1 MELKARL
8 QALAT
13 LEAQYPHV
21 LSVYLRCRE
30 GGHDRRKENLIFIKN
45 RAAELERV
53 LGDDKRGIDFL
64 RKGVTQAELI
74 RSQDLSPSVIGLAL
88 FLKGGE
94 VVERFETSIPFEDQV
109 AYRRY
114 PFISQLAF
122 IGEEFEPYAVV
133 HLDSRSARIFEVALG
148 ELVDTSDIKNEVH
161 RRIHR
166 GGWSQMRFQRG
177 IEGEKHA
184 HIQEVAD
191 MLAQLVS
198 KHRYKRVVVIGP
210 DKPRSILKAA
220 LTSDVARR
228 VIDGERVDSRAA
240 DHELLQ
246 TAVDY
251 FRKAEDEEETA
262 KMDRVVR
269 EIHSST
275 MGVSGL
281 EDTLTYLSR
290 GQAYE
295 VLLPNDL
302 KRQGAHCN
310 QCGMIF
316 KDPTKVCHACESKDI
331 IDVDLKEVVTRTA
344 VKFGTH
350 LEFIKNHGFAA
361 KLGGAAALLRSPRMS

>member
-13 LEAQYPHV
+13 QESQYPHY

-53 LGDDKRGIDFL
+53 LNGDKKGAEFL
-64 RKGVTQAELI
+64 RAGIAAVDLI

-88 FLKGGE
+88 FLQGDK
-94 VVERFETSIPFEDQV
+94 VVERFETSMPFEDQV

-114 PFISQLAF
+114 PAISQLAF

-133 HLDSRSARIFEVALG
+133 HLDSRSARIFEIALG
-148 ELVDTSDIKNEVH
+148 ELVDSNDIRNEVH

-166 GGWSQMRFQRG
+166 GGWSQMRFQRS

-191 MLAQLVS
+191 ALSELVS
-198 KHRYKRVVVIGP
+198 RYRYKRIVLFGS
-210 DKPRSILKAA
+210 DKARSILQTC
-220 LTSDVARR
+220 LTPDVRR
-228 VIDGERVDSRAA
+228 RAIDGERVDSRTP

-251 FRKAEDEEETA
+251 FRHAETEEESS
-262 KMDRVVR
+262 KMERVVR

-281 EDTLTYLSR
+281 EDTLIYLAR

-295 VLLPNDL
+295 VMLPADL
-302 KRQGAHCN
+302 TQQGAQCN
-310 QCGMIF
+310 NCGMIF
-316 KDPTKVCHACESKDI
+316 KQATKTCHACESADI
-331 IDVDLKEVVTRTA
+331 VGVDLKEVVTRTA
-344 VKFGTH
+344 MKFGTR
-350 LEFIKNHGFAA
+350 LEFVKNGDFKA

>member
-1 MELKARL
+1 MDLKGRL

-13 LEAQYPHV
+13 LESQYPHV

-53 LGDDKRGIDFL
+53 LGGDKRGIDFL
-64 RKGVTQAELI
+64 RQGIAQVELI
-74 RSQDLSPSVIGLAL
+74 RKQDLSPNVIGLAL
-88 FLKGGE
+88 FLQGDK
-94 VVERFETSIPFEDQV
+94 VIERFETSIPFEDQV
-109 AYRRY
+109 AYRRF

-133 HLDSRSARIFEVALG
+133 AIDSRSARIFEIALG
-148 ELVDTSDIKNEVH
+148 ELVDTSAIKSEVH

-191 MLAQLVS
+191 ALAGLVS
-198 KHRYKRVVVIGP
+198 KHRYKRIVVIGP
-210 DKPRSILKAA
+210 DKSRSILRDC
-220 LTSDVARR
+220 LTADVARR
-228 VIDGERVDSRAA
+228 VIDGERADSRAA

-251 FRKAEDEEETA
+251 FRSAESDEESSKVE
-262 KMDRVVR
+262 RIVR

-275 MGVSGL
+275 LGVSGL

-295 VLLPNDL
+295 VLLPADL
-302 KRQGAHCN
+302 NRQGSQCN
-310 QCGMIF
+310 ACGMIF
-316 KDPTKVCHACESKDI
+316 KDHTDTCHACESKDVTT
-331 IDVDLKEVVTRTA
+331 VDLKEVVTRTA
-344 VKFGTH
+344 VKFGTK
-350 LEFIKNHGFAA
+350 LEFVKNNDFHG

>member
-1 MELKARL
+1 MDLKARL
-8 QALAT
+8 QTLAT

-21 LSVYLRCRE
+21 LSIYLRCRE
-30 GGHDRRKENLIFIKN
+30 GGRDRRKENLIFIKN
-45 RAAELERV
+45 RAHELERV
-53 LGDDKRGIDFL
+53 LGDDKKGIDFL
-64 RKGVTQAELI
+64 RKGVAAAELI
-74 RSQDLSPSVIGLAL
+74 RNQDLSPSVIGLAL
-88 FLKGGE
+88 FLKGDE
-94 VVERFETSIPFEDQV
+94 VIERFETSIPFEDQV

-114 PFISQLAF
+114 PFISQLAY

-133 HLDSRSARIFEVALG
+133 YLDSRSARIFEIAVG
-148 ELVDTSDIKNEVH
+148 ELVDTSDIRNEVH

-166 GGWSQMRFQRG
+166 GGWSQMRYQRA
-177 IEGEKHA
+177 IEGEKHG
-184 HIQEVAD
+184 HVQEVAD
-191 MLAQLVS
+191 TLAELVS
-198 KHRYKRVVVIGP
+198 KHRYKRIVIVGP
-210 DKPRSILKAA
+210 DKPRAILKNA
-220 LTSDVARR
+220 LTGDVARR
-228 VIDGERVDSRAA
+228 VIDGERVDSRAT

-281 EDTLTYLSR
+281 EDTLTYLAR

-295 VLLPNDL
+295 VLLPADL
-302 KRQGAHCN
+302 ARQGSHCQN
-310 QCGMIF
+310 CGMIF
-316 KDPTKVCHACESKDI
+316 KDPTKTCHACESKDV

-344 VKFGTH
+344 VKYGTR
-350 LEFIKNHGFAA
+350 LEFVKNNGFKA

>member
-1 MELKARL
+1 MDLKGRL

-13 LEAQYPHV
+13 LESQYPHV

-53 LGDDKRGIDFL
+53 LGGDKRGIDFL
-64 RKGVTQAELI
+64 RQGIAQVELI
-74 RSQDLSPSVIGLAL
+74 RKQDLSPNVIGLAL
-88 FLKGGE
+88 FLQGDK
-94 VVERFETSIPFEDQV
+94 VIERFETSIPFEDQV
-109 AYRRY
+109 AYRRF

-133 HLDSRSARIFEVALG
+133 AIDSRSARIFEIALG
-148 ELVDTSDIKNEVH
+148 ELVDTSAIKSEVH

-191 MLAQLVS
+191 ALAGLVS
-198 KHRYKRVVVIGP
+198 KHRYKRIVVIGP
-210 DKPRSILKAA
+210 DKSRSILRDC
-220 LTSDVARR
+220 LTADVARR
-228 VIDGERVDSRAA
+228 VIDGERADSRAA

-251 FRKAEDEEETA
+251 FRSAESDEESSKVE
-262 KMDRVVR
+262 RIVR

-275 MGVSGL
+275 LGVSGL

-295 VLLPNDL
+295 VLLPADL
-302 KRQGAHCN
+302 NRQGSQCN
-310 QCGMIF
+310 ACGMIF
-316 KDPTKVCHACESKDI
+316 KDHTDTCHACESKDVTT
-331 IDVDLKEVVTRTA
+331 VDLKEVVTRTA
-344 VKFGTH
+344 VKFGTK
-350 LEFIKNHGFAA
+350 LEFVKNNDFHG
-361 KLGGAAALLRSPRMS
+361 KLGGAAPCCAARG

>member
-8 QALAT
+8 QTLAT

-30 GGHDRRKENLIFIKN
+30 GGRDRRKENLIFIKN

-53 LGDDKRGIDFL
+53 LGDDKKGIEFL
-64 RKGVTQAELI
+64 RKGVAAAELI
-74 RSQDLSPSVIGLAL
+74 RNQDLSPSVIGLAL
-88 FLKGGE
+88 FLKGGD
-94 VVERFETSIPFEDQV
+94 VIERFETSIPFEDQV

-133 HLDSRSARIFEVALG
+133 YLDSRSARIFEVALG
-148 ELVDTSDIKNEVH
+148 ELVDTSDIRSEVH

-166 GGWSQMRFQRG
+166 GGWSQMRYQRS
-177 IEGEKHA
+177 IEGEKHN
-184 HIQEVAD
+184 HVQEVAD
-191 MLAQLVS
+191 TLADLVS
-198 KHRYKRVVVIGP
+198 KHRYKRIVLVGP
-210 DKPRSILKAA
+210 DKPRAILKNA
-220 LTSDVARR
+220 LTPDVARR

-295 VLLPNDL
+295 VLLPSDL
-302 KRQGAHCN
+302 TRQGSHCN
-310 QCGMIF
+310 ACGMIF
-316 KDPTKVCHACESKDI
+316 KDPTKTCHACESKDVV
-331 IDVDLKEVVTRTA
+331 DVDLKEVVTRTA
-344 VKFGTH
+344 VKFGTR
-350 LEFIKNHGFAA
+350 LEFVKNNGFKA

>member
-13 LEAQYPHV
+13 LESQYPHI
-21 LSVYLRCRE
+21 LTVYLRCRE
-30 GGHDRRKENLIFIKN
+30 GGRDRRKENLIFVKN
-45 RAAELERV
+45 RASELERV
-53 LGDDKRGIDFL
+53 LGDDKKGIDFL
-64 RKGVTQAELI
+64 RKGIAQVELI
-74 RSQDLSPSVIGLAL
+74 RSQDVSPSVLSLAL
-88 FLKGGE
+88 FLKGDK
-94 VVERFETSIPFEDQV
+94 VVDRFETSIPFDDQV

-114 PFISQLAF
+114 PAISQLAF

-133 HLDSRSARIFEVALG
+133 SLDSRSARIFEIALG
-148 ELVDTSDIKNEVH
+148 ELVDTSDIQNEVH

-191 MLAQLVS
+191 ALANLVS
-198 KHRYKRVVVIGP
+198 THRYKRIVVVGP
-210 DKPRSILKAA
+210 DKSRSILMESVTA
-220 LTSDVARR
+220 DVRRR
-228 VIDGERVDSRAA
+228 VVGGERVDARAA

-251 FRKAEDEEETA
+251 FRKAEDEEESA
-262 KMDRVVR
+262 KMERVIR

-281 EDTLTYLSR
+281 EDTLRYLAR

-295 VLLPNDL
+295 VMLPAEL
-302 KRQGAHCN
+302 KQQGAHCAD
-310 QCGMIF
+310 CGMIF
-316 KDPTKVCHACESKDI
+316 KEPTKQCHACESTNI
-331 IDVDLKEVVTRTA
+331 IPVDLKEVVTRTA
-344 VKFGTH
+344 VKFGTR
-350 LEFIKNHGFAA
+350 LEFVKNGDFKS

>member
-21 LSVYLRCRE
+21 LSVYLRCRD

-53 LGDDKRGIDFL
+53 LGEDKRGIDFL
-64 RKGVTQAELI
+64 RRGVAQAELI

-94 VVERFETSIPFEDQV
+94 VIERFETSIPFEDQV

-133 HLDSRSARIFEVALG
+133 HLDSRNARIFEVALG
-148 ELVDTSDIKNEVH
+148 ELVDTSDIKREVH

-191 MLAQLVS
+191 VLAQLVA
-198 KHRYKRVVVIGP
+198 KHRYKRVVLIGP
-210 DKPRSILKAA
+210 DKSRSILKAA

-251 FRKAEDEEETA
+251 FHKAEDEEETA

-281 EDTLTYLSR
+281 EDTLTYLAR

-295 VLLPNDL
+295 VLLPFDL
-302 KRQGAHCN
+302 KRQGSHCN
-310 QCGMIF
+310 ECGMIF

-331 IDVDLKEVVTRTA
+331 VDVDLIEVVTRTA

-350 LEFIKNHGFAA
+350 LEFVKNHGFAGR
-361 KLGGAAALLRSPRMS
+361 LGGAAALLRSPRMT

>member
-1 MELKARL
+1 MDLKARL
-8 QALAT
+8 QTLAT

-21 LSVYLRCRE
+21 LSIYLRCRE
-30 GGHDRRKENLIFIKN
+30 GGRDRRKENLIFIKN
-45 RAAELERV
+45 RAHELERV
-53 LGDDKRGIDFL
+53 LGDDKKGIEFL
-64 RKGVTQAELI
+64 RKGVAAAELI
-74 RSQDLSPSVIGLAL
+74 RNQDLSPSVIGLAL
-88 FLKGGE
+88 FLKGDE
-94 VVERFETSIPFEDQV
+94 VIERFETSIPFEDQV

-114 PFISQLAF
+114 PFISQLAY

-133 HLDSRSARIFEVALG
+133 YLDSRSARIFEIAVG
-148 ELVDTSDIKNEVH
+148 ELIDTSDIRSEVH

-166 GGWSQMRFQRG
+166 GGWSQMRYQRA
-177 IEGEKHA
+177 IEGEKHG
-184 HIQEVAD
+184 HVQEVAD
-191 MLAQLVS
+191 TLAELVS
-198 KHRYKRVVVIGP
+198 KHRYKRIVIVGP
-210 DKPRSILKAA
+210 DKPRAILKNA
-220 LTSDVARR
+220 LTGDVARR

-281 EDTLTYLSR
+281 EDTLTYLAR

-295 VLLPNDL
+295 VLLPSDL
-302 KRQGAHCN
+302 TRQGSQCN
-310 QCGMIF
+310 ACGMIF
-316 KDPTKVCHACESKDI
+316 KDPTKTCHACESKDM

-344 VKFGTH
+344 VKYGTR
-350 LEFIKNHGFAA
+350 LEFVKNNGFKA

>member
-13 LEAQYPHV
+13 LEVQYPHV
-21 LSVYLRCRE
+21 LSVYLRCRD
-30 GGHDRRKENLIFIKN
+30 GGQDRRKENLIFIKN
-45 RAAELERV
+45 RAAELERM

-64 RKGVTQAELI
+64 RRGVAQAELI
-74 RSQDLSPSVIGLAL
+74 RSQDLSRSVIGLAL

-94 VVERFETSIPFEDQV
+94 VIERFETSIPFEDQV

-133 HLDSRSARIFEVALG
+133 HLDSRNARIFEVALG
-148 ELVDTSDIKNEVH
+148 ELVDTSEIKNLVH

-191 MLAQLVS
+191 MLAQLVA
-198 KHRYKRVVVIGP
+198 KHRYKRVVLIGP
-210 DKPRSILKAA
+210 DKSRSILKAA

-251 FRKAEDEEETA
+251 FHKAEQEEETA

-281 EDTLTYLSR
+281 EDTLAYLAR

-295 VLLPNDL
+295 VLLPHDL
-302 KRQGAHCN
+302 KRQGSHCN
-310 QCGMIF
+310 ECGMIF

-331 IDVDLKEVVTRTA
+331 VDVDLIEVVTRTA

-350 LEFIKNHGFAA
+350 LEFVKNHGFTG
-361 KLGGAAALLRSPRMS
+361 KFGGAAALLRSPRMT